1 MPWHVRV
8 TPCSSSSPG
17 FLFSV
22 PPACRSVLNNLRS
35 LHDYSL
41 LSFSRVQLFATPRT
55 AASQASLS
63 FTISQ
68 SLLKLIS
75 IKLVSPSNHLILC
88 HPLLLLPSIFASIR
102 EFFNE
107 SALLI
112 RWPKYWSFSF
122 GISPSSEFSGLISY
136 RIDWFD
142 LLVVQETLKSLLKHH
157 CSKVSV
163 LQYSTFFR
171 FNSHIYT

>member
-88 HPLLLLPSIFASIR
+88 HPLLLLPSIFASINA
-102 EFFNE
+102 FSNE
-107 SALLI
+107 SALRI
-112 RWPKYWSFSF
+112 RWPKYWSFI
-122 GISPSSEFSGLISY
+122 GDCSY
-136 RIDWFD
+136 EIKRC
-142 LLVVQETLKSLLKHH
+142 LLLGRKAMRNLDSILKSRAITLPT
-157 CSKVSV
+157 KVHIV
-163 LQYSTFFR
+163 KAMVFPVVMFR
-171 FNSHIYT
+171 CEI